1 MYNMVVKGTKV
12 NIVDTNEIIQNIIT
26 ENNGYIT
33 GKELTE
39 RRISSIYLTRYI
51 KKHNLKKVARG
62 VYAVDEWIID
72 PYFVFQYTYP
82 KFIFS
87 FNSAIYLHG
96 LGDILPNYL
105 EVTGPIN
112 YRPFSKKKEDVF
124 THTDTVS
131 KSYNLGIVE
140 VSTPLGNIV
149 KVYDKEKTICDLIR
163 NKDNVELEVYVKAL
177 NLYAKSKNKDVNKL
191 MEYAKIMKIEEE
203 VLNQMEVILNDD

>member
-1 MYNMVVKGTKV
+1 M
-12 NIVDTNEIIQNIIT
+12 NIVSINEIIKNIII
-26 ENNGYIT
+26 ENDGFIT

-39 RRISSIYLTRYI
+39 RGIPSIYLTRYA
-51 KKHNLKKVARG
+51 KENNLKKVARG
-62 VYAVDEWIID
+62 VYAVEEWIID

-82 KFIFS
+82 KFIYS
-87 FNSAIYLHG
+87 FNSAIYLHE

-112 YRPFSKKKEDVF
+112 YRPYPKKKEGIF

-131 KSYNLGIVE
+131 ESYNLGIIE
-140 VSTPLGNIV
+140 VNTPLGNIV

-163 NKDNVELEVYVKAL
+163 NKEKVELEVYVKAL
-177 NLYAKSKNKDVNKL
+177 NIYAKSKNKDVNKL
-191 MEYAKIMKIEEE
+191 MRYAKIMKIEEE

>member
-1 MYNMVVKGTKV
+1 MDMNDK
-12 NIVDTNEIIQNIIT
+12 IRNIIA

-33 GKELTE
+33 GKELAE
-39 RRISSIYLTRYI
+39 KGISSIYLTRYI
-51 KKHNLKKVARG
+51 KKYNLKKVARG

-112 YRPFSKKKEDVF
+112 YRPFPKKKEVVF
-124 THTDTVS
+124 THTDTVRE
-131 KSYNLGIVE
+131 SYNLGIIE
-140 VSTPLGNIV
+140 LRTPLGNIV
-149 KVYDKEKTICDLIR
+149 KVYDKEKTICDIIR
-163 NKDNVELEVYVKAL
+163 NKDKVELEVYAKAL
-177 NLYAKSKNKDVNKL
+177 NIYAKSKNKDVNKL
-191 MEYAKIMKIEEE
+191 IKYAKIMKIEDE
-203 VLNQMEVILNDD
+203 VINQMEVILNDN

>member
-12 NIVDTNEIIQNIIT
+12 NIVDINEIIQNIIT

-39 RRISSIYLTRYI
+39 RGISSIYLTRYV
-51 KKHNLKKVARG
+51 KKYNLKKVARG

-72 PYFVFQYTYP
+72 PYFVFQYTYH

-112 YRPFSKKKEDVF
+112 YRPFPKKKEDVF

-131 KSYNLGIVE
+131 ESYNLGIIE
-140 VSTPLGNIV
+140 VRTPLGNIV

-163 NKDNVELEVYVKAL
+163 NKDKVELEVYVKAL
-177 NLYAKSKNKDVNKL
+177 NIYAKSKNKDVNKL
-191 MEYAKIMKIEEE
+191 MGYAKIMKIEDE
-203 VLNQMEVILNDD
+203 VLNQMEVIFNGD